1 MRTLILAA
9 SAAALLAA
17 PALAASKSATAK
29 PVAAAPATPA
39 AKAETK
45 GESKMSQCAK
55 QWKALGDKGHVAY
68 NDKAKTMKSKKGGK
82 MSGYNAWTA
91 ECMHKA

>member
-9 SAAALLAA
+9 SAAALLVT
-17 PALAASKSATAK
+17 PALAASKKA
-29 PVAAAPATPA
+29 AAAPATAAAPA
-39 AKAETK
+39 AKPK
-45 GESKMSQCAK
+45 GESKMAKCAAE
-55 QWKALGDKGHVAY
+55 WKALGDKGHVAY

-91 ECMHKA
+91 ECMKKPA